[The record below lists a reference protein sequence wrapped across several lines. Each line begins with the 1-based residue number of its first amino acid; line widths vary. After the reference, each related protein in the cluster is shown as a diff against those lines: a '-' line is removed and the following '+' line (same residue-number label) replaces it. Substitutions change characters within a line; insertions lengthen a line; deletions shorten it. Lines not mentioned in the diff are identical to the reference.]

1 MTLWRND
8 AFEKINLIIGIPL
21 KIDGGCRKPW
31 RTLGYQNLYSEE
43 FSNDCTQNGC
53 DQEHGE
59 NFLKLETAADFEKFK
74 VTGETLNITNSDE
87 HDYNKAITTQGLT
100 TVPVTTCTTN
110 TCFGVFYFQ
119 FAWKVDDCTVFVLE
133 WKQNWNP
140 LRPYT
145 GFKNTLFLQSMF

>member
-1 MTLWRND
+1 M
-8 AFEKINLIIGIPL
+8 FQKINLIISIPK
-21 KIDGGCRKPW
+21 KIDGACRKPW

-59 NFLKLETAADFEKFK
+59 NFLNLETAADFEKFK
-74 VTGETLNITNSDE
+74 VTGETLNNAE
-87 HDYNKAITTQGLT
+87 HLYNAGI
-100 TVPVTTCTTN
+100 TTCTSD
-110 TCFGVFYFQ
+110 TCFGVFYIQ
-119 FAWKVDDCTVFVLE
+119 FAWKVDDCTVFILE

-145 GFKNTLFLQSMF
+145 GLKIFIISAFRLLFQLETSY